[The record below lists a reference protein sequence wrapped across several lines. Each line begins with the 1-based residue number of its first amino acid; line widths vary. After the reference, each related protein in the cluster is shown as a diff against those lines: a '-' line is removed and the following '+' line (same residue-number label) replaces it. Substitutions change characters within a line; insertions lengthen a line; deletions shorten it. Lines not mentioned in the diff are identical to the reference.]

1 MSTPLFEARNISKY
15 YGNYCALNDVSIVV
29 EPGSIFGLL
38 GPNGAGKTSL
48 IRIINQITIPD
59 SGSLFFNGEPMNL
72 SHVQRIG
79 YLPEERGLYKKM
91 EVGEQCMYLAR
102 LRGLEKNEAKR
113 RLRIWFE
120 KFEMQS
126 WWNKKVEELSKGM
139 AQKVQFVVTVLH
151 EPELLIFDEPFSGFD
166 PVNAAIIRNEILDLS
181 KKGST
186 IIFSTHRME
195 TVEELCD
202 SIALINKSKKI
213 LDGKVL
219 DIQNQ
224 FRNNTFEMVFRGNM
238 LSFTTALW
246 TGFEL
251 IDKQADGD
259 ICKVQLKL
267 LGNNTINNLLNTVMP
282 VCEIVSFKEVL
293 PSMNDIFIQNVKE
306 PI

>member
-1 MSTPLFEARNISKY
+1 MSIPLFEARNISKY
-15 YGNYCALNDVSIVV
+15 YGNYCALNDVSIAV
-29 EPGSIFGLL
+29 EQGAIFGLL

-59 SGSLFFNGEPMNL
+59 SGSLFFKGEPMNL

-213 LDGKVL
+213 LDGKVR

-251 IDKQADGD
+251 IDKQSDGE

-267 LGNNTINNLLNTVMP
+267 LGNNTINNLLNAVMP
-282 VCEIVSFKEVL
+282 VCEIISFKEIL

-306 PI
+306 PV

>member
-1 MSTPLFEARNISKY
+1 MTTPLFEARNISKN
-15 YGNYCALNDVSIVV
+15 YGNYRALDDVSISV
-29 EPGSIFGLL
+29 EQGSVFGLL

-59 SGSLFFNGEPMNL
+59 TGELLFKGKPMVL
-72 SHVQRIG
+72 SDVQRIG

-91 EVGEQCMYLAR
+91 QVGEQCLYLAR
-102 LRGLEKNEAKR
+102 LRGLDKQEAKR
-113 RLRIWFE
+113 RLRVWFE

-126 WWNKKVEELSKGM
+126 WWNKKIEELSKGM

-166 PVNAAIIRNEILDLS
+166 PVNASIIRNEILELR
-181 KKGST
+181 KNGAT

-213 LDGKVL
+213 LDGKVR
-219 DIQNQ
+219 DIQNE
-224 FRNNTFEMVFRGNM
+224 FRTNTFEVEFRGNM

-246 TGFEL
+246 AGFEL
-251 IDKQADGD
+251 VEKHTEGNF
-259 ICKVQLKL
+259 CKVRLRM
-267 LGNNTINNLLNTVMP
+267 LGNNNVNNLFQAVMP
-282 VCEIVSFKEVL
+282 VCEIVSFREVI
-293 PSMNDIFIQNVKE
+293 PTMDEIFIRNVQSS
-306 PI
+306 I

>member
-1 MSTPLFEARNISKY
+1 MTTPLFEARNISKN
-15 YGNYCALNDVSIVV
+15 YGNYRALDDVSISV
-29 EPGSIFGLL
+29 EQGSVFGLL

-59 SGSLFFNGEPMNL
+59 TGELLFKGKPMVL
-72 SHVQRIG
+72 SDVQRIG

-91 EVGEQCMYLAR
+91 QVGEQCLYLAR
-102 LRGLEKNEAKR
+102 LRGLDKQEAKR
-113 RLRIWFE
+113 RLRVWFE

-126 WWNKKVEELSKGM
+126 WWNKKIEELSKGM

-166 PVNAAIIRNEILDLS
+166 PVNASIIRNEILELR
-181 KKGST
+181 KNGAT

-213 LDGKVL
+213 LDGKVR
-219 DIQNQ
+219 DIQNE
-224 FRNNTFEMVFRGNM
+224 FRTNTFEVEFRGNM

-246 TGFEL
+246 AGFEL
-251 IDKQADGD
+251 VEKQTEGNF
-259 ICKVQLKL
+259 CKVRLRM
-267 LGNNTINNLLNTVMP
+267 LGNNNVNNLFQAVMP
-282 VCEIVSFKEVL
+282 VCEIVSFREVI
-293 PSMNDIFIQNVKE
+293 PTMDEIFIRNVQSS
-306 PI
+306 I

>member
-59 SGSLFFNGEPMNL
+59 AGSLFFKGEPMNL

-102 LRGLEKNEAKR
+102 LRGLDKNEAKR

-166 PVNAAIIRNEILDLS
+166 PVNASIIRNEILDLS

-213 LDGKVL
+213 LDGKVR

-224 FRNNTFEMVFRGNM
+224 FRNNTYEMVFRGNM

-251 IDKQADGD
+251 IDKQADGE

>member
-1 MSTPLFEARNISKY
+1 M
-15 YGNYCALNDVSIVV
+15 
-29 EPGSIFGLL
+29 
-38 GPNGAGKTSL
+38 
-48 IRIINQITIPD
+48 
-59 SGSLFFNGEPMNL
+59 
-72 SHVQRIG
+72 
-79 YLPEERGLYKKM
+79 
-91 EVGEQCMYLAR
+91 
-102 LRGLEKNEAKR
+102 
-113 RLRIWFE
+113 
-120 KFEMQS
+120 
-126 WWNKKVEELSKGM
+126 
-139 AQKVQFVVTVLH
+139 TVLH

-213 LDGKVL
+213 LDGKVR

-224 FRNNTFEMVFRGNM
+224 FRNNTYEMVFRGNM

-293 PSMNDIFIQNVKE
+293 PQ
-306 PI
+306 

>member
-1 MSTPLFEARNISKY
+1 
-15 YGNYCALNDVSIVV
+15 
-29 EPGSIFGLL
+29 
-38 GPNGAGKTSL
+38 
-48 IRIINQITIPD
+48 
-59 SGSLFFNGEPMNL
+59 
-72 SHVQRIG
+72 
-79 YLPEERGLYKKM
+79 
-91 EVGEQCMYLAR
+91 MYLAR
-102 LRGLEKNEAKR
+102 LRGLDKNEAKR

-166 PVNAAIIRNEILDLS
+166 PVNASIIRNEILDLS

-213 LDGKVL
+213 LDGKVR

-251 IDKQADGD
+251 IDKQADGEF
-259 ICKVQLKL
+259 CKVQLKL

-282 VCEIVSFKEVL
+282 VCEIVSFKEIL

-306 PI
+306 PV

>member
-15 YGNYCALNDVSIVV
+15 YGNYCALNDVSIAV
-29 EPGSIFGLL
+29 EQGAIFGLL

-59 SGSLFFNGEPMNL
+59 SGSLFFKGEPMNL

-213 LDGKVL
+213 LDGKVR

-251 IDKQADGD
+251 IDKQSDGE

-267 LGNNTINNLLNTVMP
+267 LGNNTINNLLNAVMP
-282 VCEIVSFKEVL
+282 VCEIISFKEIL

-306 PI
+306 PV